1 MLLAVVFFYGR
12 TNVKTASVSIVLLL
26 VVLYTIV
33 LYTIVLC
40 TVVLYTLQCPEH
52 FLELTAREKVEVRL
66 QRRVLLLELFVFLYE
81 FREPIDEVG
90 VLFV

>member
-12 TNVKTASVSIVLLL
+12 TNVKTASGSIVLLL
-26 VVLYTIV
+26 IV
-33 LYTIVLC
+33 LYTVVLY

>member
-1 MLLAVVFFYGR
+1 MLLAVVFFFGR
-12 TNVKTASVSIVLLL
+12 TNVKTASGSIVLLL
-26 VVLYTIV
+26 VVLYTI
-33 LYTIVLC
+33 
-40 TVVLYTLQCPEH
+40 VLYTLQCPEH